1 MAKALTRTCTWDR
14 VHQPLTSGRCAAAAF
29 CPMPL
34 VRAISKGIRRQKNI
48 SKSVVSSFA
57 MVPTEYVT
65 SMTDSGELAPTST
78 CPKVNG
84 DHVEISS
91 GSRSFKH
98 VCRDGYANDTL
109 PDDLVRAAI
118 CEKLTYFNNRVWQI
132 TDMKTAE
139 SHKDARAVRCR
150 WVLCNKGDS
159 SSPDVR
165 AQLVACEMN
174 YGGAKEERF

>member
-1 MAKALTRTCTWDR
+1 MPALKPTKFMTSSVPMAKALTRTCTWDR

-57 MVPTEYVT
+57 MVPTEYVN

-91 GSRSFKH
+91 GNSGRGDMTTQLEYKFPFPPVYDSYI
-98 VCRDGYANDTL
+98 DGNG
-109 PDDLVRAAI
+109 P
-118 CEKLTYFNNRVWQI
+118 
-132 TDMKTAE
+132 
-139 SHKDARAVRCR
+139 SAV
-150 WVLCNKGDS
+150 VNI
-159 SSPDVR
+159 
-165 AQLVACEMN
+165 
-174 YGGAKEERF
+174 F